1 MLRISVGSIF
11 VTFLCCLFVCLFVW
25 LVGFVLF
32 CFVCLFI
39 VWFHWLWLQT
49 SLQDGLFT
57 SNDGVNTPSYGH
69 SHGEIVIRFHGNLGV
84 SYWYQ
89 KVTLKA
95 EVAHIDIYESP
106 LFDVWFHNI
115 TYCFSESLITRSLVF
130 DFRAIHCW
138 GRAIF
143 SNRLLHQGG
152 AEWRCRNDSDDVHRF
167 IFQCVILDLS
177 CPSSSFH
184 HQSLGPLQHRVCLN
198 M

>member
-1 MLRISVGSIF
+1 MLRIRDPSLWRFYV
-11 VTFLCCLFVCLFVW
+11 VCLFVW
-25 LVGFVLF
+25 LVLF
-32 CFVCLFI
+32 CFVSFVC
-39 VWFHWLWLQT
+39 
-49 SLQDGLFT
+49 S
-57 SNDGVNTPSYGH
+57 
-69 SHGEIVIRFHGNLGV
+69 
-84 SYWYQ
+84 
-89 KVTLKA
+89 
-95 EVAHIDIYESP
+95 
-106 LFDVWFHNI
+106 LFDFIGCDYKRHFKMVCSQATMVSTPHLMAILMGKLLFASMGIWVCHIGTKRWRLKLRLHTLISMIHHCLTYDFTI
-115 TYCFSESLITRSLVF
+115 LYCFSESLITRSLVF

-198 M
+198 L

>member
-11 VTFLCCLFVCLFVW
+11 VTFLCCLFVC
-25 LVGFVLF
+25 FVLF
-32 CFVCLFI
+32 VCSLFDFI
-39 VWFHWLWLQT
+39 GCDYKRHFKMVCSQAT
-49 SLQDGLFT
+49 MVS
-57 SNDGVNTPSYGH
+57 TPHLMAILMGNFF
-69 SHGEIVIRFHGNLGV
+69 IRFHGNLGV

-95 EVAHIDIYESP
+95 EVAHIDIYDSP

-184 HQSLGPLQHRVCLN
+184 HQSLGPLQHRVCLK